1 MSNNAKQAVIDS
13 LNIILRNELMA
24 INQYFLHAKVLE
36 DQGFAKLAATTKAE
50 SIDEMRHADIIISRI
65 LFLNGSPKMN
75 DYKNMVIGETVEEM
89 LKSDLNLEINAIA
102 DLNEAIAIAIG
113 SGDIGTKDLLEKI
126 LISEEVHFE
135 FLETQ
140 LSLID
145 HVGLQNYLTTQI

>member
-89 LKSDLNLEINAIA
+89 LKSDLQLEINAIA
-102 DLNEAIAIAIG
+102 DLNEAILTTIKA
-113 SGDIGTKDLLEKI
+113 GDIGTKDLLEKI

-140 LSLID
+140 LSLIAQ
-145 HVGLQNYLTTQI
+145 VGLQNYLTTQI

>member
-36 DQGFAKLAATTKAE
+36 DQGFTKLAATTKAE

-89 LKSDLNLEINAIA
+89 LKSDLQLEINAIA
-102 DLNEAIAIAIG
+102 DLNNSIAIAIAD
-113 SGDIGTKDLLEKI
+113 GDIGTKDLLEKI

-140 LSLID
+140 LSLIKQ
-145 HVGLQNYLTTQI
+145 VGLQNYLTTQI